1 MWSCSLPWPTLE
13 LSSEPSGDAK
23 WKPTI
28 ARKLSVVWKES
39 GRGGR
44 GTYRAKVEWVEIG
57 HEDLWIHIFQ
67 IPGEALALQPLPEVH
82 ATPDVSKGPLW
93 KQFQAAAIKK
103 GGGDFPHY
111 SHCPG
116 FGLGGKTPLPLPH
129 SRSSAGAPWLMGDCL
144 KTAPCVAEFQS
155 A

>member
-1 MWSCSLPWPTLE
+1 MLSGNPLLPESSLWSGKSLGEGGGGLTEPKWSGLRSGMKTSGYTFFKYQEKLLHCSRSRRSMRRPT
-13 LSSEPSGDAK
+13 SPK
-23 WKPTI
+23 
-28 ARKLSVVWKES
+28 
-39 GRGGR
+39 
-44 GTYRAKVEWVEIG
+44 
-57 HEDLWIHIFQ
+57 
-67 IPGEALALQPLPEVH
+67 ALCGNNSRQQPL
-82 ATPDVSKGPLW
+82 KR
-93 KQFQAAAIKK
+93 